1 MRLAY
6 VLGALLSLCRFVYAD
21 DASEARMHYQKAT
34 NFFAVGDFSSAAIEY
49 EEAYKRKPDSALLFN
64 AAQSRRLAG
73 ENQKAVILYKNYVQL
88 YPKAKN
94 VPEVREQ
101 IVKLEEAIAAAE
113 KAKTAPP
120 TGMQEPEKKITEAP
134 PPPQQHVEE
143 KKEPEKPTPIYK
155 KWWLWTAVGAGV
167 VAIIVIPTAIV
178 LSQPPNW
185 RSVADVGPGVQG
197 LQVQW

>member
-1 MRLAY
+1 
-6 VLGALLSLCRFVYAD
+6 VYAD
-21 DASEARMHYQKAT
+21 DASDARAHYQKAT
-34 NFFAVGDFSSAAIEY
+34 NFFAVGDFSSAAAEY
-49 EEAYKRKPDSALLFN
+49 EEAYKKKPDAALLFN

-94 VPEVREQ
+94 VADVKEQ

-113 KAKTAPP
+113 KAKTNPP
-120 TGMQEPEKKITEAP
+120 TSMEEPEKKITEAP
-134 PPPQQHVEE
+134 PTQQQRAEE

-167 VAIIVIPTAIV
+167 VLIIVIPTAIV
-178 LSQPPNW
+178 ASQPPNW
-185 RSVADVGPGVQG
+185 RSVPDVGPGVQG